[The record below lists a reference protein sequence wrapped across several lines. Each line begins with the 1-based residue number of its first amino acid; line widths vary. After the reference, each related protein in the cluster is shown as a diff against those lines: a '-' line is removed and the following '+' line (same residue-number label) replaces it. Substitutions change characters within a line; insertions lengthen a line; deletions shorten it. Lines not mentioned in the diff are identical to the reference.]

1 MTKVNG
7 QRNSRS
13 REPLETAMRRTWL
26 HRYTVL
32 LSTVTLAQIL
42 IGAFVTTNPE
52 RPLYSLGELHRV
64 LGVAVNVLTIGL
76 TLWLTRMDDGARL
89 RRLGWIAA
97 GAVVTL
103 TVLGLPEDP
112 LPAMRLSHAFL
123 AQLFFGITV
132 VQVVVTASQWNS
144 NVEVL
149 EDASHLRWLATL
161 APIFIGAQ
169 VALGTAFRHGFMEV
183 MPHLMGAVVVV
194 FFILVPC
201 MLVIYRPE
209 YSSIRGAGRALL
221 TLTVVQLL
229 LGFALQTMR
238 SLDVEPTV
246 VIVTSALHAATAAL
260 TLGGSVVFALVV
272 RRKVRVSLCGLQ
284 AEPR

>member
-1 MTKVNG
+1 
-7 QRNSRS
+7 
-13 REPLETAMRRTWL
+13 MRRTWL

-32 LSTVTLAQIL
+32 LSTGTLAQIL

-112 LPAMRLSHAFL
+112 LPAMRLSHALL

-144 NVEVL
+144 NAEVL

-221 TLTVVQLL
+221 TVTVVQLL

-272 RRKVRVSLCGLQ
+272 RRKVRASLCGLQ